1 MARDEQIDAR
11 LWRWAEWLKSGD
23 GAGYP
28 VKSTL
33 HEDWCP
39 PSPGMRPGMKVASA
53 CDGPQTHRLVM
64 AMTER
69 MRATVTAHYLLRMA
83 VDDAAQA
90 LDCQPGTVHMRI
102 ESAHRWM
109 AGRLDPG
116 WRMSVEVLQHRRT
129 GVDSGTLA

>member
-33 HEDWCP
+33 HEDWSP
-39 PSPGMRPGMKVASA
+39 PSPGMRPGMRVAPA
-53 CDGPQTHRLVM
+53 CDGLQTHRLVL

-69 MRATVTAHYLLRMA
+69 MRATLTAHYLLRMPTQ
-83 VDDAAQA
+83 DAAAA
-90 LDCQPGTVHMRI
+90 LDCQPGTVHARI
-102 ESAHRWM
+102 ELAHRWM
-109 AGRLDPG
+109 AARLESP
-116 WRMSVEVLQHRRT
+116 WRV
-129 GVDSGTLA
+129 AA